1 MTLQNGIGNDKIIS
15 EYIDKSRI
23 LIGTSEHNSTLKN
36 KGTVCHGG
44 NGITVIGNI
53 EDNFDVLENIK
64 VNFIKCGI
72 ETIISDNIQKI
83 IWKKLL
89 LNASVN
95 AITAIYKI
103 PTGRITEEKI
113 MKICSNI
120 ITESIDIAESE
131 GIIFSF
137 DETMQ
142 NICSLAERQK
152 NAYTSMYNDI
162 KNGRKT
168 EIDFINGA
176 IAEIA
181 CKNNI
186 NARYNNMITEQIHQ
200 LEMKG
205 F

>member
-1 MTLQNGIGNDKIIS
+1 
-15 EYIDKSRI
+15 
-23 LIGTSEHNSTLKN
+23 
-36 KGTVCHGG
+36 
-44 NGITVIGNI
+44 
-53 EDNFDVLENIK
+53 
-64 VNFIKCGI
+64 
-72 ETIISDNIQKI
+72 
-83 IWKKLL
+83 L

-113 MKICSNI
+113 MKICRNI